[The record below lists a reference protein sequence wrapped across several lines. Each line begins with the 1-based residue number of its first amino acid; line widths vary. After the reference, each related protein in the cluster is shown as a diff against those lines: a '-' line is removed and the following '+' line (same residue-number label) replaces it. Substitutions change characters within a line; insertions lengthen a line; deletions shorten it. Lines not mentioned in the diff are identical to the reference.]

1 MLNDK
6 LKSYLHLHLIVF
18 IWGFTAILG
27 KLLSIDAIALVWFRM
42 GLASILIFLY
52 IKYKKIP
59 LIISRTQIVKYIF
72 GGIVIAL
79 HWVTFFYAIKIS
91 NISIALATM
100 STGAFFTIFIEALYK
115 RKKVDVRELV
125 FGVLAIVGL
134 YIIYKSEISLQL
146 GMFVAL
152 FSSFLSAVFSVFN
165 ADFVKEESATIISF
179 YEIVFGVIAVT
190 IYLLY
195 TGELLTEGFFILEP
209 LDYLWL
215 FILSSVCTAYAFIVS
230 VDLLKKLSAFTVM
243 LTINLEPIYAI
254 VLAVILFPTNEKMSN
269 SFYLGAGLILLTVV
283 LNGILKTAGKNK
295 KKAINKSSH

>member
-1 MLNDK
+1 MQNVK

-27 KLLSIDAIALVWFRM
+27 KLLSIDAIPLVWYRM
-42 GLASILIFLY
+42 FLASIFIFIY
-52 IKYKKIP
+52 IKVKKIP
-59 LIISRTQIVKYIF
+59 LNITNRQIFNYII
-72 GGIVIAL
+72 GGVIIAA

-115 RKKVDVRELV
+115 KKRIDVKEFI

-134 YIIYKSEISLQL
+134 YIIYKSEISLQV
-146 GMFVAL
+146 GMLVA
-152 FSSFLSAVFSVFN
+152 FASSFLSALFSVFN
-165 ADFVKEESATIISF
+165 ADFVKKESAVVISF
-179 YEIVFGVIAVT
+179 YEIIFGVIAIT
-190 IYLLY
+190 LFLLY
-195 TGELLTEGFFILEP
+195 NGELLQPSFFALEP

-215 FILSSVCTAYAFIVS
+215 FVLSSVCTAYAFIVS

-254 VLAVILFPTNEKMSN
+254 VLALILFPEKEKMTQN
-269 SFYLGAGLILLTVV
+269 FYFGAALILLTVV
-283 LNGILKTAGKNK
+283 TNGVIKTIK
-295 KKAINKSSH
+295 KK

>member
-1 MLNDK
+1 MQNDK

-27 KLLSIDAIALVWFRM
+27 KLLTIDAIPLVWYRM
-42 GLASILIFLY
+42 LLASILIYAY
-52 IKYKKIP
+52 IKFKKIP
-59 LIISRTQIVKYIF
+59 LGVTRRQIVNYIF
-72 GGIVIAL
+72 GGVVIAV

-115 RKKVDVRELV
+115 KKKIDVYELV
-125 FGVLAIVGL
+125 FGILAIIGL
-134 YIIYKSEISLQL
+134 YIIYNSEISLQL

-152 FSSFLSAVFSVFN
+152 LSSFLSAVFSVFN
-165 ADFVKEESATIISF
+165 ADFVKEKSATVISF
-179 YEIVFGVIAVT
+179 YEILFGVIAVT
-190 IYLLY
+190 IFLVCN
-195 TGELLTEGFFILEP
+195 GELLSSTFFDLEP
-209 LDYLWL
+209 LDYVWL
-215 FILSSVCTAYAFIVS
+215 FVLSSVCTAYAFIVS

-254 VLAVILFPTNEKMSN
+254 ILAIILFPNNEKMSP

-283 LNGILKTAGKNK
+283 INGVLKTIK
-295 KKAINKSSH
+295 KRKIK

>member
-1 MLNDK
+1 MQNDK

-27 KLLSIDAIALVWFRM
+27 KLLSIDAVALVWYRM
-42 GLASILIFLY
+42 ALASVLILLY
-52 IKYKKIP
+52 IKYKNIRLHISKAQ
-59 LIISRTQIVKYIF
+59 IIKYVF
-72 GGIVIAL
+72 GGVVIAL

-115 RKKVDVRELV
+115 RKKVDVRELI

-134 YIIYKSEISLQL
+134 YIIYNAEISLQL

-152 FSSFLSAVFSVFN
+152 LSSFLSAVFSVFN
-165 ADFVKEESATIISF
+165 ADFVKEESAIVISF
-179 YEIVFGVIAVT
+179 YEIIFGVVAVT
-190 IYLLY
+190 VYLLWN
-195 TGELLTEGFFILEP
+195 GELLTEGFFILQP
-209 LDYLWL
+209 LDYIWL

-254 VLAVILFPTNEKMSN
+254 FLAVILFPTNEKMSN

-283 LNGILKTAGKNK
+283 INGILKTVNSKK
-295 KKAINKSSH
+295 KKAVNLE

>member
-1 MLNDK
+1 MPNDK

-27 KLLSIDAIALVWFRM
+27 KLLSIDAIPLVWYRM
-42 GLASILIFLY
+42 GLASIFIFIY
-52 IKYKKIP
+52 IKVKKFSLNITK
-59 LIISRTQIVKYIF
+59 RQVVNYVF
-72 GGIVIAL
+72 GGAVIAA

-115 RKKVDVRELV
+115 KKRIDFKELI
-125 FGVLAIVGL
+125 FGILAIVGL
-134 YIIYKSEISLQL
+134 YIIYKSEISLQI
-146 GMFVAL
+146 GMLVAL
-152 FSSFLSAVFSVFN
+152 ASSFLSAVFSVFN
-165 ADFVKEESATIISF
+165 ADFVKKESAVVISF
-179 YEIVFGVIAVT
+179 YELSFGVLAIT
-190 IYLLY
+190 LFLLCN
-195 TGELLTEGFFILEP
+195 GELLDTSFFKLEP

-254 VLAVILFPTNEKMSN
+254 FLAIILFPENEKMTPN
-269 SFYLGAGLILLTVV
+269 FYFGAALILLTVV
-283 LNGILKTAGKNK
+283 ANGVIKTIK
-295 KKAINKSSH
+295 KK

>member
-27 KLLSIDAIALVWFRM
+27 KLLTIDAIPLVWFRM
-42 GLASILIFLY
+42 FLASIFIYVY
-52 IKYKKIP
+52 IKAKKLP
-59 LIISRTQIVKYIF
+59 LKITNRQVVNYAIGGVIIAT
-72 GGIVIAL
+72 

-115 RKKVDVRELV
+115 KKRIDVKELI
-125 FGVLAIVGL
+125 FGILAIVGL

-152 FSSFLSAVFSVFN
+152 VSSFLSALFSVFN
-165 ADFVKEESATIISF
+165 ADFVKKESAVVISF
-179 YEIVFGVIAVT
+179 YELSFGVLAIT
-190 IYLLY
+190 IFLLCN
-195 TGELLTEGFFILEP
+195 GELLQPSFFSLEP

-254 VLAVILFPTNEKMSN
+254 VLAIILFPENEKMTTN
-269 SFYLGAGLILLTVV
+269 FYLGASLILLTVV
-283 LNGILKTAGKNK
+283 INGVIKTIK
-295 KKAINKSSH
+295 KK

>member
-1 MLNDK
+1 MPNDK

-27 KLLSIDAIALVWFRM
+27 KLLSIDAIPLVWYRM
-42 GLASILIFLY
+42 GLASIFIYIY
-52 IKYKKIP
+52 IKVKKLSLKITK
-59 LIISRTQIVKYIF
+59 RQVVNYVF
-72 GGIVIAL
+72 GGVVIAA

-115 RKKVDVRELV
+115 KKRIDFKELI
-125 FGVLAIVGL
+125 FGILAIVGL
-134 YIIYKSEISLQL
+134 YIIYKSEISLQIGIL
-146 GMFVAL
+146 VAL
-152 FSSFLSAVFSVFN
+152 ASSFLSAVFSVFN
-165 ADFVKEESATIISF
+165 ADFVKKESAVVISF
-179 YEIVFGVIAVT
+179 YELSFGVLAIT
-190 IYLLY
+190 LFLLCN
-195 TGELLTEGFFILEP
+195 GELLDTSFFKLEP

-254 VLAVILFPTNEKMSN
+254 VLAIILFPENEKMTPN
-269 SFYLGAGLILLTVV
+269 FYFGAALILLTVV
-283 LNGILKTAGKNK
+283 ANGVIKTIK
-295 KKAINKSSH
+295 KK

>member
-27 KLLSIDAIALVWFRM
+27 KLLSIDAIPLVWYRM
-42 GLASILIFLY
+42 FLASVFIFLY
-52 IKYKKIP
+52 IKLKKIP
-59 LIISRTQIVKYIF
+59 LQITKRQVLHYVF
-72 GGIVIAL
+72 GGVVIAT

-115 RKKVDVRELV
+115 KKRIDAKELI
-125 FGVLAIVGL
+125 FGVLAVVGL

-146 GMFVAL
+146 GMLVAL
-152 FSSFLSAVFSVFN
+152 ISSFLSAVFSVFN
-165 ADFVKEESATIISF
+165 ADLVKKESAIVISF
-179 YEIVFGVIAVT
+179 YELSFGVLAIT
-190 IYLLY
+190 IFLLSN
-195 TGELLTEGFFILEP
+195 GELLETNLFKLEP

-215 FILSSVCTAYAFIVS
+215 FVLSSVCTAYAFIVS

-254 VLAVILFPTNEKMSN
+254 ILAVILFPENEKMSP
-269 SFYLGAGLILLTVV
+269 SFYFGATLILLTVV
-283 LNGILKTAGKNK
+283 ANGVIKTIK
-295 KKAINKSSH
+295 KK

>member
-1 MLNDK
+1 MQNDK

-27 KLLSIDAIALVWFRM
+27 KLLTIDAVALVWYRM
-42 GLASILIFLY
+42 GVASMLIFWY
-52 IKYKKIP
+52 IKYQKMS
-59 LIISRTQIVKYIF
+59 LHISRNQIIKYVF
-72 GGIVIAL
+72 GGVVIAL
-79 HWVTFFYAIKIS
+79 HWTTFFYAIKIS

-115 RKKVDVRELV
+115 KKKIDAQELI

-134 YIIYKSEISLQL
+134 YIIYQAEISLQL

-152 FSSFLSAVFSVFN
+152 LSSFLSAVFSVFN
-165 ADFVKEESATIISF
+165 ADFVKEESAIIISF
-179 YEIVFGVIAVT
+179 YEIIFGVAAVT

-195 TGELLTEGFFILEP
+195 NGELLTEGFFILQP

-215 FILSSVCTAYAFIVS
+215 FILSSICTAYAFIVS

-254 VLAVILFPTNEKMSN
+254 FLAVILFPNNEKMSS

-283 LNGILKTAGKNK
+283 INGILKTASRNK
-295 KKAINKSSH
+295 RKSVN

>member
-27 KLLSIDAIALVWFRM
+27 KLLSIDAISLVWYRM
-42 GLASILIFLY
+42 FLAGIFIYGY
-52 IKYKKIP
+52 IKIKKITLKIP
-59 LIISRTQIVKYIF
+59 PRKILHYIF
-72 GGIVIAL
+72 GGVVIAA
-79 HWVTFFYAIKIS
+79 HWITFFYAIKIS
-91 NISIALATM
+91 NVSIALATM

-115 RKKVDVRELV
+115 KKKIDVKELI

-146 GMFVAL
+146 GMLVAL
-152 FSSFLSAVFSVFN
+152 ISSFLSAVFSVFN
-165 ADFVKEESATIISF
+165 ADFVKQESAVVISF
-179 YEIVFGVIAVT
+179 YEICFGVLAIT
-190 IYLLY
+190 IYLLSN
-195 TGELLTEGFFILEP
+195 GELLNGSFFNLKP

-254 VLAVILFPTNEKMSN
+254 VLAVILFPENEKMTVN
-269 SFYLGAGLILLTVV
+269 FYLGAALILLTVV
-283 LNGILKTAGKNK
+283 ANGVIKTIKKKNK
-295 KKAINKSSH
+295 IAI

>member
-1 MLNDK
+1 MQNDK

-27 KLLSIDAIALVWFRM
+27 KLLTIDAIPLVWYRM
-42 GLASILIFLY
+42 LLASILIYAY
-52 IKYKKIP
+52 IKFKKIP
-59 LIISRTQIVKYIF
+59 LGVTRRQVVNYIF
-72 GGIVIAL
+72 GGVVIAV

-115 RKKVDVRELV
+115 KKKIDVYELV
-125 FGVLAIVGL
+125 FGILAIIGL
-134 YIIYKSEISLQL
+134 YIIYNSEISLQL

-152 FSSFLSAVFSVFN
+152 LSSFLSAVFSVFN
-165 ADFVKEESATIISF
+165 ADFVKEKSATVISF
-179 YEIVFGVIAVT
+179 YEILFGVIAVT
-190 IYLLY
+190 IFLVCN
-195 TGELLTEGFFILEP
+195 GELLSSTFFDLEP
-209 LDYLWL
+209 LDYVWL
-215 FILSSVCTAYAFIVS
+215 FVLSSVCTAYAFIVS

-254 VLAVILFPTNEKMSN
+254 ILAIILFPNNEKMSP

-283 LNGILKTAGKNK
+283 INGVLKTIK
-295 KKAINKSSH
+295 KRKIK

>member
-1 MLNDK
+1 MQNDK

-27 KLLSIDAIALVWFRM
+27 KLLSIDAVALVWYRM
-42 GLASILIFLY
+42 TLASVLILLY
-52 IKYKKIP
+52 IKYKNIRLHISKAQ
-59 LIISRTQIVKYIF
+59 IIKYVF
-72 GGIVIAL
+72 GGVVIAL

-115 RKKVDVRELV
+115 RKKVDVRELI

-134 YIIYKSEISLQL
+134 YIIYNAEISLQL

-152 FSSFLSAVFSVFN
+152 LSSFLSAVFSVFN
-165 ADFVKEESATIISF
+165 ADFVKEESAIVISF
-179 YEIVFGVIAVT
+179 YEIIFGVVAVT
-190 IYLLY
+190 VYLLWN
-195 TGELLTEGFFILEP
+195 GELLTEGFFILQP
-209 LDYLWL
+209 LDYIWL

-254 VLAVILFPTNEKMSN
+254 FLAVILFPTNEKMSN

-283 LNGILKTAGKNK
+283 INGILKTVNSKK
-295 KKAINKSSH
+295 KKAVNLE

>member
-1 MLNDK
+1 MPNDK

-27 KLLSIDAIALVWFRM
+27 KLLSIDAIPLVWYRM
-42 GLASILIFLY
+42 GLASIFIFIY
-52 IKYKKIP
+52 IRVKKLSLNITK
-59 LIISRTQIVKYIF
+59 RQVVNYVF
-72 GGIVIAL
+72 GGLVIAA

-115 RKKVDVRELV
+115 KKRIDFKELI
-125 FGVLAIVGL
+125 FGILAIVGL
-134 YIIYKSEISLQL
+134 YIIYKSEISLQI
-146 GMFVAL
+146 GMLVAL
-152 FSSFLSAVFSVFN
+152 ASSFLSAVFSVFN
-165 ADFVKEESATIISF
+165 ADFVKKESAVVISF
-179 YEIVFGVIAVT
+179 YELSFGVLAIT
-190 IYLLY
+190 LFLLCND
-195 TGELLTEGFFILEP
+195 ELLDTSFFKLEP

-254 VLAVILFPTNEKMSN
+254 VLAIILFPENEKMTPN
-269 SFYLGAGLILLTVV
+269 FYFGAALILLTVV
-283 LNGILKTAGKNK
+283 ANGVIKTIK
-295 KKAINKSSH
+295 KK